1 MSIIVCCLA
10 PQSQAGDFFIYAREM
25 GIGPGRYK
33 NGSVTHNS
41 VDVIQTQ
48 EVGYADPTFIQAYVK
63 PAFELE
69 FLTSVRK
76 KGILHVKFT
85 ILRTVAALGRCSLAL
100 VAIVT
105 VLF

>member
-1 MSIIVCCLA
+1 MPSSK
-10 PQSQAGDFFIYAREM
+10 PQEPKKVSLMD
-25 GIGPGRYK
+25 
-33 NGSVTHNS
+33 
-41 VDVIQTQ
+41 
-48 EVGYADPTFIQAYVK
+48 ADPTFIQAYVK